1 MDDGS
6 SPLTRG
12 KPWIA
17 RCAPLGWRLIPAHAG
32 KTHQPTPGVSKNT
45 AHPRSRGENGVLLLT
60 HTTGGGSSPLTRGK
74 RCGEAVGEGEGGLI
88 PAHAGKTH
96 AASRE
101 SLIRGAHPRSR
112 GENLIGAVR
121 TLVVTGSSPLTRG
134 KRFELE
140 ESREDTGLIPAHAG
154 KTWGIMSTSGRS
166 PAHPRSRGENCDGAF
181 LAESCGGSSPL
192 TRGKRRDLRDSGAT
206 ARLIPAH
213 AGKTGLQG
221 QDVRSVKAHPRSRGE
236 NSRRTRTLSRRSGS
250 SPLTRGK
257 RVAFG
262 QEGGSARLIPA
273 HAGKT
278 PPHSVRT
285 GARPAHPR
293 SRGENPSISPSAS
306 FWTGSSPLTRG
317 KRRIDALMI
326 DKQGLIPAHAG
337 KTTRCAFCSLVVAA
351 HPRSRGENH
360 SAARLKRRRRGSSP
374 LTRGKRS

>member
-1 MDDGS
+1 M
-6 SPLTRG
+6 R
-12 KPWIA
+12 
-17 RCAPLGWRLIPAHAG
+17 
-32 KTHQPTPGVSKNT
+32 
-45 AHPRSRGENGVLLLT
+45 
-60 HTTGGGSSPLTRGK
+60 
-74 RCGEAVGEGEGGLI
+74 
-88 PAHAGKTH
+88 
-96 AASRE
+96 
-101 SLIRGAHPRSR
+101 
-112 GENLIGAVR
+112 
-121 TLVVTGSSPLTRG
+121 
-134 KRFELE
+134 
-140 ESREDTGLIPAHAG
+140 
-154 KTWGIMSTSGRS
+154 
-166 PAHPRSRGENCDGAF
+166 
-181 LAESCGGSSPL
+181 
-192 TRGKRRDLRDSGAT
+192 
-206 ARLIPAH
+206 RLIPAH

-374 LTRGKRS
+374 LTRGKPGRVNRVRRRGGLIPAHAGKTWLLRACFGLSGAHPRSRGENSSR